1 MIQNFE
7 IRMNFKKETNI
18 DIYDLEITKSN
29 FLSKRQSK
37 INDRIDEIF
46 YSSDSENEFDLK
58 ELYPNIIEYINWL
71 ESKINL

>member
-18 DIYDLEITKSN
+18 DIYDLDITKSN
-29 FLSKRQSK
+29 FLSKRKSE
-37 INDRIDEIF
+37 INDRIDDIF
-46 YSSDSENEFDLK
+46 YSSDSENEFDLN